1 MQLTFRWLMRLF
13 IGLSGFLIL
22 AAMLA
27 YYLASQSLPDY
38 SKDRAVKGLIAPI
51 EIVRDVHNVPHIFA
65 DHDRDAFFGLG
76 YAHAQD
82 RLWQMTLLRR
92 TAQGRLSELFG
103 ERTLELDFLLRQ
115 LDLYGAAQKSVS
127 VQDPAT
133 TMALKAYADGVNA
146 WLEAV
151 RDDALGRG
159 APEFFI
165 FSRQIAPWQPADS
178 LAILKVMALQL
189 SGHLSNEVLRSR
201 LSLVLSNARLSDIL
215 PDAPGPGGIALPS
228 FASLFPSLPRVDQ
241 GASQVRQAFD
251 PVPDFDMAGA
261 SNAWAAAPSRSAN
274 QGSLLAN
281 DPHLGF
287 TAPAIWMLARLELQ
301 SGDVIGATIPGMPLI
316 LSGRSAKLGWGITSA
331 YLDDQDLLI
340 EKLNPNNATE
350 YLTPNGFKPFV
361 TKDVTVTVNGGKA
374 VTRTLRW
381 TENGPVLPANRYNLE
396 KITPEG
402 HVVSLQ
408 WTALDPSD
416 KSMSAAMK
424 MMHAP
429 TVALAID
436 AARDFVAPAQNL
448 TLVDKTSIG
457 FQMIGKMAN
466 RPALHQSQ
474 GRLPT
479 AGWLAENLWAGYL
492 PYENN
497 PRIIDPLGG
506 LVANTNNKTVDR
518 PFPNH
523 VSFSWGDSQR
533 IERLRKLMGNR
544 LVHTRASFI
553 EAQLDQVSFSARALL
568 PLIAKDLWFASDA
581 DLPTTSAQRRKK
593 ALALLADWNGEMN
606 EHLPEPLIFTAWMRV
621 LQDRLIKDEIGSI
634 TVDFT
639 HYDPV
644 FLERVFRNLDGAS
657 VWCDVV
663 QSTAIETC
671 TEIAQL
677 ALDVALENLSQ
688 IYGLRVESWRWGDAH
703 IALQDHSTL
712 GKIPLLGWLVNIRQS
727 TSGGDNTL
735 MRGRTSGSGDNPF
748 ANVHGAGYR
757 GVYDFGDPDGSVFI
771 ISTGQSGHFLSRF
784 YDDQAQLWRR
794 GEYIPMSLDPALA
807 QAAAVGISVLSPKR

>member
-1 MQLTFRWLMRLF
+1 MELTFRWLLRLF
-13 IGLSGFLIL
+13 IGLSVLLIL
-22 AAMLA
+22 VAVLA

-38 SKDRAVKGLIAPI
+38 SKNRALQGLVAPI

-65 DHDRDAFFGLG
+65 DHDRDAYFGLG

-82 RLWQMTLLRR
+82 RLWQMTMLRR

-115 LDLYGAAQKSVS
+115 LDLYGAAQQSVT
-127 VQDPAT
+127 VQDQPT
-133 TMALKAYADGVNA
+133 TLALKAYADGVNA
-146 WLEAV
+146 WLGVV
-151 RDDALGRG
+151 RDEALGRG
-159 APEFFI
+159 APEFFV

-189 SGHLSNEVLRSR
+189 SGHLSNEVLRAR
-201 LSLVLSNARLSDIL
+201 LSLVLPNERLSDIL

-228 FASLFPSLPRVDQ
+228 FADLFPTLPRVMPD
-241 GASQVRQAFD
+241 ASEIRQAFE
-251 PVPDFDMAGA
+251 PVPEFDMAGA

-287 TAPAIWMLARLELQ
+287 TAPAVWMLARLELQ

-340 EKLNPNNATE
+340 EKLNPNNSAE
-350 YLTPNGFKPFV
+350 YLTPDGFKPFV
-361 TKDVTVTVNGGKA
+361 TKDVTVLVKGGDT

-381 TENGPVLPANRYNLE
+381 TEHGPVLPDNRYNLA

-408 WTALDPSD
+408 WTALDASD

-424 MMHAP
+424 LMRAT
-429 TVALAID
+429 TVAQAIK
-436 AARDFVAPAQNL
+436 AVRDFVSPAQNL

-457 FQMIGKMAN
+457 FQVIGKMAN
-466 RPALHQSQ
+466 RLALHQSQ

-479 AGWLAENLWAGYL
+479 AGWLEENLWAGYL

-497 PRIIDPLGG
+497 PRIIDPMGG

-523 VSFSWGDSQR
+523 VSFSWGDAQR

-544 LVHTRASFI
+544 QVHTRASFI

-568 PLIAKDLWFASDA
+568 PLIAKDLWFAGDA
-581 DLPTTSAQRRKK
+581 DLPTPSAQRRKQ

-621 LQDRLIKDEIGSI
+621 LQGRLIKDEIGALSG
-634 TVDFT
+634 DFG

-644 FLERVFRNLDGAS
+644 FLERVFRNLNGAA

-663 QSTAIETC
+663 QSTAIESC
-671 TEIAQL
+671 TETAQL
-677 ALDVALENLSQ
+677 ALDIALESLSQ
-688 IYGLRVESWRWGDAH
+688 VYGNRVESWRWGDAH
-703 IALQDHSTL
+703 MAMQDHSTI
-712 GKIPLLGWLVNIRQS
+712 GKIPLLGWMVNIRQS

-735 MRGRTSGSGDNPF
+735 MRGRTSGKGDNPY

-757 GVYDFGDPDGSVFI
+757 GVYDFGDPDSSVFV

-807 QAAAVGISVLSPKR
+807 HAASAGVSVLSPKR